1 MSSKQ
6 QVLSPGAQLLV
17 HLLQNHAKAG
27 ASVVLLPKIG
37 QELKQQFKGYKKGCV
52 RKLVKEIT
60 EKGLAQRKIR
70 GGTASIVL
78 TESGARF
85 SAVVTVQLSLAKSA
99 RPSAQPPTQKMS
111 SAPAR
116 ATQIACNARL
126 TKKAKAKEPRKN
138 EREFL
143 CLTPASNPLLRA

>member
-17 HLLQNHAKAG
+17 YLLQNHAKAG
-27 ASVVLLPKIG
+27 AHVVLLSKIG
-37 QELKQQFKGYKKGCV
+37 QELQQQFNGYKKGCV

-60 EKGLAQRKIR
+60 EKGLAQREIR

-85 SAVVTVQLSLAKSA
+85 SAVQLSLAKSA
-99 RPSAQPPTQKMS
+99 RPSAQLPTQKPS

-116 ATQIACNARL
+116 AAQIA
-126 TKKAKAKEPRKN
+126 
-138 EREFL
+138 
-143 CLTPASNPLLRA
+143 SNNTLQSDMS